1 MKYVVTY
8 DISND
13 KRRTK
18 LSDIL
23 GAYGVRVNYSVFE
36 IELSEA
42 KRETLLNEIELKKL
56 IHKKYDSL
64 RFYHLCEN
72 CVPKS
77 FDVGNREE
85 PFEPICC
92 ELF

>member
-8 DISND
+8 DITND
-13 KRRTK
+13 KHRTK
-18 LSDIL
+18 LSDLL
-23 GAYGVRVNYSVFE
+23 GTYGNRVNYSVFE

-42 KRETLLNEIELKKL
+42 RREKLLYEIELKKL
-56 IHKKYDSL
+56 INKKYDSL

-77 FDVGNREE
+77 FDVGNRED
-85 PFEPICC
+85 PFE
-92 ELF
+92 EQVLYV

>member
-8 DISND
+8 DITND

-18 LSDIL
+18 LSDLL
-23 GAYGVRVNYSVFE
+23 GAYGTRVNYSVFE

-42 KRETLLNEIELKKL
+42 KKEKLLYEVELKKL
-56 IHKKYDSL
+56 INKKYDSL

-85 PFEPICC
+85 PFEPMSC

>member
-1 MKYVVTY
+1 MRYVVTY

-18 LSDIL
+18 LSDL
-23 GAYGVRVNYSVFE
+23 LATYGQRVNYSVFE
-36 IELSEA
+36 IELNES
-42 KRETLLNEIELKKL
+42 KREKLLYEIELKKL
-56 IHKKYDSL
+56 IDKKYDSL

-77 FDVGNREE
+77 FDIGDRADA
-85 PFEPICC
+85 FEAQDM
-92 ELF
+92 FV